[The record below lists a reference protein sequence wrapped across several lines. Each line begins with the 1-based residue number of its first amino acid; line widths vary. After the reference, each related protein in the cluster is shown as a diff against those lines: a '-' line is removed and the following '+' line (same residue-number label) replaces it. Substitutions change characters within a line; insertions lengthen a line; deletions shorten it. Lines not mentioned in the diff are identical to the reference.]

1 MHVPLR
7 TLRSRSVAALAAT
20 ALAAPLL
27 LASSATAGGAGSHPG
42 KEGDKLAAHLVQRT
56 SGKGALKHLI
66 ALRAIAEASDG
77 NRAAG
82 SKGHDR
88 SAKYAGALL
97 KQAGYKVS
105 YEKFEFTYRKTLA
118 EKLSVLTPEQRD
130 VPVTLMT
137 YTKSTPEGGL
147 KAPVAAVP
155 VDTDGSSGCEAADY
169 AGGDYQGKIA
179 LIERGTCSFA
189 QKQATAADAGAA
201 GAVIYNN
208 VAGELNGTLGDP
220 ESARIPT
227 GGVGQADGEALAEL
241 VAKGGVSVNL
251 EVREFQEQRTTP
263 NVIAETKG
271 GDPDNVVML
280 GAHLD
285 SVPEGPGINDNGSG
299 SAGILETALQL
310 AKADHKGKHAN
321 KVRFALWSAEELGLL
336 GAEEYVKQLPAAE
349 REKIAL
355 YLNFD
360 MIASPN
366 YGIFAYDGDDSDGTG
381 SGPGPEGSAKLE
393 KDLAAF
399 LKTRGL
405 ATRGT
410 DFDGRSDYGP
420 FIDAGIPSGGTFT
433 GAEGIKTAEEKRL
446 WGGTAGAAYDS
457 CYHQSCDGLKNI
469 SLRAFDANVKAIAN
483 AVGHYA
489 WDTTGLPTAAPKPA
503 ASRPKSGTNSPS
515 VKATSGPYKGPWLVR

>member
-1 MHVPLR
+1 M
-7 TLRSRSVAALAAT
+7 
-20 ALAAPLL
+20 
-27 LASSATAGGAGSHPG
+27 
-42 KEGDKLAAHLVQRT
+42 
-56 SGKGALKHLI
+56 
-66 ALRAIAEASDG
+66 
-77 NRAAG
+77 
-82 SKGHDR
+82 
-88 SAKYAGALL
+88 
-97 KQAGYKVS
+97 
-105 YEKFEFTYRKTLA
+105 FTFRKTLA

-130 VPVTLMT
+130 IPLTLMT

-147 KAPVAAVP
+147 KAPVVAVP
-155 VDTDGSSGCEAADY
+155 VDADGSSGCEAADY
-169 AGGDYQGKIA
+169 AGGDYRGKIA
-179 LIERGTCSFA
+179 LIERGACPFA

-208 VAGELNGTLGDP
+208 VAGALNGTLGDP
-220 ESARIPT
+220 EAARIPT
-227 GGVGQADGEALAEL
+227 GGISQADGKALAEL
-241 VAKGGVSVNL
+241 AAKGGASVNL

-310 AKADHKGKHAN
+310 AKADHQGKHPHHAN

-336 GAEEYVKQLPAAE
+336 GAEDYVTRLPASE
-349 REKIAL
+349 RKKIAL

-366 YGIFAYDGDDSDGTG
+366 YAAFVYDGDDSDGTG

-405 ATRGT
+405 PTRGT

-420 FIDAGIPSGGTFT
+420 FIAAGIPSGGTFT
-433 GAEGIKTAEEKRL
+433 GAEGIKTAEEQKL
-446 WGGTAGAAYDS
+446 WGGTAGAAYDG
-457 CYHQSCDGLKNI
+457 CYHQSCDGPKNI
-469 SLRAFDANVKAIAN
+469 SRRAFDANVKAIAN

-489 WDTTGLPTAAPKPA
+489 WDTTGLPVSAPKPP
-503 ASRPKSGTNSPS
+503 ASRPKAHAGAPWAKPGPGSHSASNSH
-515 VKATSGPYKGPWLVR
+515 TSSTPFKGPWLVR